1 MRRYRAGIV
10 GCGWVSTAHIV
21 GYRASDQVDVIA
33 AADISDEKLKAFG
46 EEWNVRSLYSDYRK
60 MLDDEKLDFVSICTP
75 ACTHLEIVKEA
86 AARRPR
92 VIVCEKPMAL
102 SLGEADAILG
112 ACRREGVRIV
122 VCHQRRFEARYVKAI
137 ELIRSGAIG
146 KVIFIRTW
154 GGDLFEGSDHVIDL
168 MRFFVQ
174 DAVVSQVIGQV
185 EFADPP
191 AQLYGHLSERAAVGC
206 IVFANGASGL
216 LLASAL
222 APRELL
228 YGFSILGAEGVM
240 EISAMPHPYFYPA
253 PSWVRVKGGGDA
265 EWKHVEAPEALVG
278 TPSER
283 LLARGAISYFWL
295 DCWQRLMESALRTAE
310 TGEDGPCSGAGAR
323 DTLEVIIA
331 MHASARLRRVIE
343 FPVKV
348 MDSPVVP
355 EGQEGDSIWKR
366 P

>member
-1 MRRYRAGIV
+1 VGRYRAGIV

-21 GYRASDQVDVIA
+21 GYRATDRVEVVA
-33 AADISDEKLKAFG
+33 AADISEERLKTFG
-46 EEWNVRSLYSDYRK
+46 EEWSVRSLYSDYRK
-60 MLDDEKLDFVSICTP
+60 MLDGEKLDLVSICTP
-75 ACTHLEIVKEA
+75 ASTHLEIVKEA
-86 AARRPR
+86 VAGRPR

-102 SLGEADAILG
+102 SLAEADAILA
-112 ACRREGVRIV
+112 ACQRAGVHVV
-122 VCHQRRFEARYVKAI
+122 VCHQRRFEARYVKAV

-146 KVIFIRTW
+146 KVAFLRTW

-168 MRFFVQ
+168 MKFFVE
-174 DAVVSQVIGQV
+174 DAAVSRVVGQV

-191 AQLYGHLSERAAVGC
+191 AQLYGHLSEQAAMGY
-206 IVFANGASGL
+206 IIFANGAGGL

-228 YGFSILGAEGVM
+228 YGFSILGADGLM
-240 EISAMPHPYFYPA
+240 EISPMPHPYFYPA
-253 PSWVRVKGGGDA
+253 PSWVRVKGKGDS
-265 EWKHVEAPEALVG
+265 EWKHVEAPEALAG

-283 LLARGAISYFWL
+283 LLGRGAISYFWL

-310 TGEDGPCSGAGAR
+310 TGEDGPCSGVRAR
-323 DTLEVIIA
+323 ATLEVIIA
-331 MHASARLRRVIE
+331 MHASARLRKVME
-343 FPVKV
+343 FPVEA

-355 EGQEGDSIWKR
+355 EAQEPDSIWKR